1 MEQLMELA
9 GLSVAAAVCA
19 EFPAA
24 SHPRVLVVCGP
35 GNNGG
40 DGLVAARHLRH
51 FGYTPTVLY
60 PRTPAKPLFAGLVT
74 QLNSLGVPFLAPE
87 RFTEEFLAARS
98 CDLVVDAIFGFSFAG
113 PPRAPFDRILELLTQ
128 TRADLLPPILSVD
141 VPSVRAESASCGR
154 KRLTL
159 LRAGLAS
166 RPRTHASGR
175 RAAGSGCAGLADSA
189 QAVRRRVDQA
199 ALSWRPLCAPVR
211 GCGLRAQHPSLQRR
225 RPDCTAL
232 SQQQTTTTTTTT
244 KTRGRASRST
254 DFIFYWRSL
263 LLCRR
268 KRAIPHCAPA
278 GT

>member
-141 VPSVRAESASCGR
+141 VPSGWPVDRAPTPADGA
-154 KRLTL
+154 L
-159 LRAGLAS
+159 L
-166 RPRTHASGR
+166 
-175 RAAGSGCAGLADSA
+175 
-189 QAVRRRVDQA
+189 
-199 ALSWRPLCAPVR
+199 
-211 GCGLRAQHPSLQRR
+211 
-225 RPDCTAL
+225 
-232 SQQQTTTTTTTT
+232 
-244 KTRGRASRST
+244 
-254 DFIFYWRSL
+254 
-263 LLCRR
+263 
-268 KRAIPHCAPA
+268 APA
-278 GT
+278 VLVSLTAPKLCVAGWTKPHYLGGRFVPPSVAAAYGLSIPAYSGADQIARL